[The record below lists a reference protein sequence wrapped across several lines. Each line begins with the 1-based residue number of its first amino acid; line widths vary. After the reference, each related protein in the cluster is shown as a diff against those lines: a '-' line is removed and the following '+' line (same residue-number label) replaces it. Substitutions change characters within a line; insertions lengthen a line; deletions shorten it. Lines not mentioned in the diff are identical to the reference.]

1 MAIDDPVG
9 IEIRQANAEIDAES
23 DVPIRLTKLGL
34 SGALA
39 VALGSMPFVSQV
51 LISLLT
57 SSSSRF
63 EKRFLRVAEALN
75 DQQKRIEDKIPDRGY
90 YKSDEFQTLLGL
102 IIERLHTT
110 HDDEKLK
117 MFGNALAN
125 SGSSEFRQDSREEF
139 IRILRDLSI
148 DDLNELRQF
157 APPSAKQFGGDLS
170 ESQRF
175 HLAHPRDDLKGET
188 LSRTTRLIGW
198 GLINESLKMRDF
210 TGGIEFHS
218 SSEARKAISDYL
230 RQPPKRS
237 YSLSML
243 GWRFLQFVA
252 AEDASREG
260 QS

>member
-9 IEIRQANAEIDAES
+9 IEIRQANAEIEAES

-39 VALGSMPFVSQV
+39 AAMASMPFVSQV
-51 LISLLT
+51 LISLLN

-75 DQQKRIEDKIPDRGY
+75 DQQKRIEDKIPDLNY
-90 YKSDEFQTLLGL
+90 YESDEFQTLLGL
-102 IIERLHTT
+102 VIERLHTT
-110 HDDEKLK
+110 RDDEKLK

-125 SGSSEFRQDSREEF
+125 SGSSDFQEDSREEF

-157 APPSAKQFGGDLS
+157 APTTAKQLGGDLS

-175 HLAHPRDDLKGET
+175 HLAHPREDVKGEA
-188 LSRTTRLIGW
+188 LSRTTRLIGL
-198 GLINESLKMRDF
+198 GLVTESLKMRDF
-210 TGGIEFHS
+210 TGGVEFRS
-218 SSEARKAISDYL
+218 SSEARKALSDYL
-230 RQPPKRS
+230 RQSPKRS
-237 YSLSML
+237 YSLSMFR
-243 GWRFLQFVA
+243 WRFLQFVA
-252 AEDASREG
+252 AEGTS
-260 QS
+260 